1 MRLDQSE
8 RHPPRAALV
17 IEVMIAKITVG
28 SEHRGTIFIEAVSGD
43 PAGHD
48 KAVVEAIAY
57 FTRGQ

>member
-17 IEVMIAKITVG
+17 IKMMIAKITMS
-28 SEHRGTIFIEAVSGD
+28 SEHRGPTFLGAVSGD

-48 KAVVEAIAY
+48 KALVEG
-57 FTRGQ
+57 TV